1 MIAVLSKE
9 YDYWK
14 YFDNA
19 FRLIKIDTN
28 HMYICQIC
36 LMLLSRTFFRSMID
50 KDKIRHVGI
59 NTRTKDDCAN
69 QYSIVSFLCTSQ
81 KGKYSDDNL
90 YVFYVRLKKE
100 YIPMTIYI
108 FLWYKI

>member
-1 MIAVLSKE
+1 MIAVLSKD

-36 LMLLSRTFFRSMID
+36 LMLLSRTFS
-50 KDKIRHVGI
+50 
-59 NTRTKDDCAN
+59 
-69 QYSIVSFLCTSQ
+69 
-81 KGKYSDDNL
+81 
-90 YVFYVRLKKE
+90 
-100 YIPMTIYI
+100 
-108 FLWYKI
+108 

>member
-36 LMLLSRTFFRSMID
+36 LMFDSRTFFISMID
-50 KDKIRHVGI
+50 KDKIGHEW
-59 NTRTKDDCAN
+59 NKHKN
-69 QYSIVSFLCTSQ
+69 
-81 KGKYSDDNL
+81 
-90 YVFYVRLKKE
+90 
-100 YIPMTIYI
+100 
-108 FLWYKI
+108 